1 MVISFL
7 KNPSFILVTIILLI
21 ADSFTGECS
30 AQKKTPSVVRV
41 TKVAAVIDG
50 DTIEIEGGQWV
61 RYLGIDT
68 PEIGQ
73 PFYEEARNKN
83 KELVL
88 GKNVRLDICK
98 SEPKD
103 KYGRLLAYVYI
114 NQTMVNRELLI
125 SGYARTLIIPPCGV
139 EKTEEFRQYQKA
151 AMEKKLGLWGRKTHV
166 ITKDFIP
173 ASDAVRFID
182 ERKAIYGKVMGV
194 REGRSAIF
202 IEIGNTA
209 KTGLRVVIFKQDE
222 KNFRDNGIEP
232 LTYYQGKKIVV
243 YGKIKIYKGTLEVIV
258 GSPSQIGVW

>member
-7 KNPSFILVTIILLI
+7 KNPFFILVTIILFI

-30 AQKKTPSVVRV
+30 AQQKTPNAVRV
-41 TKVAAVIDG
+41 IKVAAVIDG
-50 DTIEIEGGQWV
+50 DTIEIEGGQRV

-88 GKNVRLDICK
+88 GKNVRLEVCK
-98 SEPKD
+98 KEPRD
-103 KYGRLLAYVYI
+103 KYGRLLAYVYV
-114 NQTMVNRELLI
+114 NQTMVNKDMLI
-125 SGYARTLIIPPCGV
+125 SGYARILIIPPCGI
-139 EKTEEFRQYQKA
+139 EKAEEFRQYQKA
-151 AMEKKLGLWGRKTHV
+151 AMEKKLGLWGKKTLV

-173 ASDAVRFID
+173 ASYAVRFIG
-182 ERKAIYGKVMGV
+182 ERKAIYGNVMRV

-209 KTGLRVVIFKQDE
+209 KTGLRAVIFKQDK
-222 KNFRDNGIEP
+222 KNFTDNGIDP
-232 LTYYQGKKIVV
+232 LLYYQGKKVVV
-243 YGKIKIYKGTLEVIV
+243 YGKIKMYKGNLEVIV
-258 GSPSQIGVW
+258 GSPSQIEVW

>member
-114 NQTMVNRELLI
+114 LVL
-125 SGYARTLIIPPCGV
+125 
-139 EKTEEFRQYQKA
+139 
-151 AMEKKLGLWGRKTHV
+151 
-166 ITKDFIP
+166 
-173 ASDAVRFID
+173 
-182 ERKAIYGKVMGV
+182 
-194 REGRSAIF
+194 
-202 IEIGNTA
+202 
-209 KTGLRVVIFKQDE
+209 
-222 KNFRDNGIEP
+222 
-232 LTYYQGKKIVV
+232 
-243 YGKIKIYKGTLEVIV
+243 
-258 GSPSQIGVW
+258 